1 MKRME
6 ILINLLKQPSDA
18 KKKKGMYVLLTL
30 KNRMWKSLLN
40 PISTLK
46 LLLLKC
52 FGSYKK
58 PYRNDQ

>member
-6 ILINLLKQPSDA
+6 ILINLLKQPSVE
-18 KKKKGMYVLLTL
+18 KKQGMYVLLTL